1 MLSSSSSSSSYAKT
15 RTTYRPSTHPMWAKG
30 SKAATATASATATA
44 TASATA
50 IQDMQIHIHVM
61 PAPTLAELTAMRDQI
76 VCHTDDLTVW
86 KRALH
91 EEVMRC
97 TPKPAW
103 MKREPMHPTQHA
115 RISPEQADQLSGIL
129 KPETLRRTFISM
141 PALIRQIQGDI
152 VGL

>member
-1 MLSSSSSSSSYAKT
+1 MLSSSSSSSYAKT
-15 RTTYRPSTHPMWAKG
+15 RTTYRPSTHPMWVKEF
-30 SKAATATASATATA
+30 KAAAAV
-44 TASATA
+44 
-50 IQDMQIHIHVM
+50 QDIQIHIYVM

-76 VCHTDDLTVW
+76 VCHTDDLTEW
-86 KRALH
+86 KRVLH

-103 MKREPMHPTQHA
+103 MKRDPMHPTQHA

-152 VGL
+152 VGGL

>member
-1 MLSSSSSSSSYAKT
+1 MLSSSSSSSYAKT
-15 RTTYRPSTHPMWAKG
+15 RTTYRPSTHPMWVKG
-30 SKAATATASATATA
+30 SKAAAAV
-44 TASATA
+44 
-50 IQDMQIHIHVM
+50 QDIQIHIHVM

-91 EEVMRC
+91 AEVMRC
-97 TPKPAW
+97 SPSR
-103 MKREPMHPTQHA
+103 MKQELAHPTQHA
-115 RISPEQADQLSGIL
+115 RIAPAQADQLSGIL

>member
-1 MLSSSSSSSSYAKT
+1 MLSSSSSSSYAKT

-30 SKAATATASATATA
+30 SKAAT
-44 TASATA
+44 ATA

-86 KRALH
+86 KRTLH
-91 EEVMRC
+91 AEVMRC
-97 TPKPAW
+97 TPQPAW

-115 RISPEQADQLSGIL
+115 RIAPEQADQLSGIL

>member
-1 MLSSSSSSSSYAKT
+1 
-15 RTTYRPSTHPMWAKG
+15 
-30 SKAATATASATATA
+30 
-44 TASATA
+44 
-50 IQDMQIHIHVM
+50 M

-91 EEVMRC
+91 AEVMRC

-115 RISPEQADQLSGIL
+115 RIDPAQADQLSGIL

-141 PALIRQIQGDI
+141 PALIRQIQDDI
-152 VGL
+152 AGL

>member
-1 MLSSSSSSSSYAKT
+1 MLSSSSSSSYAKT
-15 RTTYRPSTHPMWAKG
+15 RTTYRPSTHPMWVKG
-30 SKAATATASATATA
+30 SKAAAAV
-44 TASATA
+44 
-50 IQDMQIHIHVM
+50 QDIQIHIHVM
-61 PAPTLAELTAMRDQI
+61 PAPTLAELTTMRDQI

-86 KRALH
+86 KCALH

-115 RISPEQADQLSGIL
+115 RIAPEQADQLSGIL

-152 VGL
+152 VGGL